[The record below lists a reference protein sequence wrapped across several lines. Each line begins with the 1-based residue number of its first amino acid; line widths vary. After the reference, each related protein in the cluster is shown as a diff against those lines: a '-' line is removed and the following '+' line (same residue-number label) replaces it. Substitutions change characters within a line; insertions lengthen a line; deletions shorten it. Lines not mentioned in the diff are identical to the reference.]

1 MQLRFAQRYCNINL
15 KLNDKITVVFHNVKK
30 YDSYLIMQELL
41 SSAKER
47 GGGGGGGLIIGW
59 TGNFSGI
66 YFRLNQLFMFST
78 KL

>member
-47 GGGGGGGLIIGW
+47 GVGGGGGLIIGRA
-59 TGNFSGI
+59 GNFSGI
-66 YFRLNQLFMFST
+66 YLRLNQLFMFST